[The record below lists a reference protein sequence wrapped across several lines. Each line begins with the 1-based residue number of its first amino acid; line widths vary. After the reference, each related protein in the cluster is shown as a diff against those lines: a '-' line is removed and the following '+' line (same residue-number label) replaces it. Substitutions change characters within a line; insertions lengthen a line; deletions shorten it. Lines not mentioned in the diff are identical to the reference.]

1 MSSGISISVEAG
13 VTASAQSAVQMGML
27 YASTGFS
34 GNEGTSST
42 AQQLQEIANKANQ
55 TVPGQGTV
63 PGTLKHSE
71 FAKQVKGLNNPLL
84 QAEVTYKNGQLVPYG
99 TKGGVRLDVV
109 EYNVDGTIKAVYDLK
124 TGKAGLTTSRI
135 QEILNHL
142 TNNAPVYEI
151 RPK

>member
-1 MSSGISISVEAG
+1 LVLTHKATKYGK
-13 VTASAQSAVQMGML
+13 
-27 YASTGFS
+27 
-34 GNEGTSST
+34 GTSST
-42 AQQLQEIANKANQ
+42 AQQLEEIANKANQ

-142 TNNAPVYEI
+142 PNNAPVYEI